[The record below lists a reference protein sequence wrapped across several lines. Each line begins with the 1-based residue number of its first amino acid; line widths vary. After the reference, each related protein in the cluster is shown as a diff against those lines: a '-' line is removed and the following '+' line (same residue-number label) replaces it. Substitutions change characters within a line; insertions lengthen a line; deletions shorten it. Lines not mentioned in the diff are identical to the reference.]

1 MKKLLLA
8 TSLVAMSSTAIA
20 ANDSAKLDDAIAET
34 LTVTA
39 KYVTPLE
46 LGLNTT
52 TINFGD
58 VYTDSVIDDETVI
71 ATIDGEAGETFT
83 YTIASDGDNVTLS
96 DEGGEIDFAD
106 TIAQT
111 LSFDVGLNTTG
122 MTDANTSEIITF
134 TVQYNAIADTV
145 IDGGA

>member
-58 VYTDSVIDDETVI
+58 VYTDSVITDETVI

-83 YTIASDGDNVTLS
+83 YTIASDGNNVTLS

-111 LSFDVGLNTTG
+111 LSFDVGLNTTD

-145 IDGGA
+145 IDGA